1 MEEKDPKKSPE
12 KKSESP
18 PHIRNKEE
26 DINKIN
32 KLNLT
37 EQVENN
43 MKRKSF
49 ITKKLT
55 KEFVEEEEEKEINI
69 KYKEHGKKMVAISL
83 DLLLKKIVNENFL
96 EENPI
101 KIYSFCQQCFCF
113 IERDIL
119 FNKIFN
125 CYDYYKNKKITMSSF
140 CKLIKFLNVLV
151 IEMFDYYITTIKLDD
166 PIVRS
171 LDDFYRLLLAEII
184 QIINDNE
191 KEKEDEKNS
200 NPDFNSK
207 EFQNIIED
215 EKVFN
220 ENLISKDNTDL
231 IQNRNCIYSLDE
243 EKEPGKRER
252 FNTLIYKN
260 KDNGN
265 IKKEQNKNLN
275 TSKNNNISDDKTKNN
290 QIKDTYKIKL
300 KPETKKENKHF
311 KNTNNKKEE
320 KKGSKNVL
328 LKIKKEKPVK
338 LQNKND
344 KEKEKEKITPN
355 INRINAIK
363 KEKICPE
370 EEIFSEIANVRILFS
385 DIPKKR
391 DIELA
396 KKKINFYKD
405 LKIKLPEFIG
415 KPIKENVPTK
425 TRHTLLKSVTVGN
438 LNKKHKLKLHNND
451 KYFNI
456 LEWEINEIGEK
467 LISCSKTLIN
477 KVQRREI
484 YKGIFLKSK
493 KNETSPNVMENIDK
507 FNRLT
512 FFIIQDI
519 LSYDFAKDRAK
530 IYEKWVKI
538 ANYCKE
544 RKDYNDCIAINSA
557 LNNYIITGLNKTLN
571 ELNRETKELMKS
583 LGKFCRYQGNYKM
596 LREDM
601 ANLPY
606 NSFYIPYLGMIL
618 KDIAFFEENSKYII
632 NDVLINFEKLE
643 NVQLAVSQFF
653 NFQNGKDTINSIIP
667 DELWFFENLEDLK
680 ESDLDEL
687 ANKLEPEF
695 KLYANKKKE
704 KRKTNIDKMYFTDL
718 NLKKNNNKDN
728 KNVIKNNGVQN
739 INK

>member
-1 MEEKDPKKSPE
+1 MEEKDQKKSPE

-18 PHIRNKEE
+18 PHINNKEE

-260 KDNGN
+260 KDNAN

-328 LKIKKEKPVK
+328 LNIKKEKPVK

-344 KEKEKEKITPN
+344 KEKEKEKEKITPN

-467 LISCSKTLIN
+467 LIFCSKTLIN

-653 NFQNGKDTINSIIP
+653 NFQNGKDNINSIIP

-728 KNVIKNNGVQN
+728 KNVIK
-739 INK
+739 K

>member
-1 MEEKDPKKSPE
+1 MEENDPKKSLE

-18 PHIRNKEE
+18 PHINNKEE

-260 KDNGN
+260 KDNAN

-311 KNTNNKKEE
+311 KNINNKKEE

-328 LKIKKEKPVK
+328 LNIKKEKPVK

-344 KEKEKEKITPN
+344 KEKEKITPN

-571 ELNRETKELMKS
+571 ELNRETKEIMKS

-728 KNVIKNNGVQN
+728 KNVIK
-739 INK
+739 K

>member
-18 PHIRNKEE
+18 PHINNKEE

-171 LDDFYRLLLAEII
+171 LDNFYRLLLAEII

-260 KDNGN
+260 KDNAN

-328 LKIKKEKPVK
+328 LNIKKEKPVK

-344 KEKEKEKITPN
+344 KEKEKITPN

-385 DIPKKR
+385 DVPKKR

-653 NFQNGKDTINSIIP
+653 NFQNGKDNINSIIP

-728 KNVIKNNGVQN
+728 KNVIK
-739 INK
+739 K

>member
-18 PHIRNKEE
+18 PHINNKEE

-43 MKRKSF
+43 LKRKSF
-49 ITKKLT
+49 IAKKLT

-260 KDNGN
+260 KDSAN

-328 LKIKKEKPVK
+328 LNIKKEKPVK

-355 INRINAIK
+355 INRVNAIK

-653 NFQNGKDTINSIIP
+653 NFQNGKDNINSIIP

-728 KNVIKNNGVQN
+728 KNVIK
-739 INK
+739 K

>member
-18 PHIRNKEE
+18 PHINNKEE

-140 CKLIKFLNVLV
+140 CKLIKFLNILV

-191 KEKEDEKNS
+191 KAKEDKKNS

-260 KDNGN
+260 KDNAN

-328 LKIKKEKPVK
+328 LNIKKEKPVK

-571 ELNRETKELMKS
+571 ELNRETKEIMKS

-728 KNVIKNNGVQN
+728 KNVIK
-739 INK
+739 K

>member
-1 MEEKDPKKSPE
+1 MEEKDQKKSPE

-18 PHIRNKEE
+18 PHINNKEE

-260 KDNGN
+260 KDNAN

-328 LKIKKEKPVK
+328 LNIKKEKPVK

-385 DIPKKR
+385 DVPKKR

-695 KLYANKKKE
+695 KLYVNKKKE

-728 KNVIKNNGVQN
+728 KNVIK
-739 INK
+739 K

>member
-1 MEEKDPKKSPE
+1 MDEKDPKKSLE

-18 PHIRNKEE
+18 PHISNKEE

-191 KEKEDEKNS
+191 KAKEDKKNS

-260 KDNGN
+260 KDNAN

-328 LKIKKEKPVK
+328 LNIKKEKPVK

-355 INRINAIK
+355 INRVNAIK

-653 NFQNGKDTINSIIP
+653 NFQNGKDTIHSIIP

-728 KNVIKNNGVQN
+728 KNVIK
-739 INK
+739 K

>member
-18 PHIRNKEE
+18 PHINNKEE

-191 KEKEDEKNS
+191 KAKEDKKNS

-260 KDNGN
+260 KDNAN

-328 LKIKKEKPVK
+328 LNIKKEKPVK

-385 DIPKKR
+385 DVPKKR

-728 KNVIKNNGVQN
+728 KNVIK
-739 INK
+739 K

>member
-18 PHIRNKEE
+18 PHISNKEE

-171 LDDFYRLLLAEII
+171 LDNFYRLLLAEII

-260 KDNGN
+260 KDNAN

-328 LKIKKEKPVK
+328 LNIKKEKPVK

-355 INRINAIK
+355 INRVNAIK

-728 KNVIKNNGVQN
+728 KNVIK
-739 INK
+739 K

>member
-1 MEEKDPKKSPE
+1 MEEKDQKKSPE

-18 PHIRNKEE
+18 PHINNKEE

-171 LDDFYRLLLAEII
+171 LDNFYRLLLAEII

-191 KEKEDEKNS
+191 KAKEDKKNS

-260 KDNGN
+260 KDNAN

-311 KNTNNKKEE
+311 KNINNKKEE

-328 LKIKKEKPVK
+328 LNIKKEKPVK

-355 INRINAIK
+355 INRVNAIK

-385 DIPKKR
+385 DVPKKR

-493 KNETSPNVMENIDK
+493 KNETSPNVMENINK

-653 NFQNGKDTINSIIP
+653 NFQNGKDNINSIIP

-728 KNVIKNNGVQN
+728 KNVIK
-739 INK
+739 K

>member
-18 PHIRNKEE
+18 PHINNKEE

-171 LDDFYRLLLAEII
+171 LDNFYRLLLAEII

-191 KEKEDEKNS
+191 KAKEDKKNS

-260 KDNGN
+260 KDNAN

-328 LKIKKEKPVK
+328 LNIKKEKPVK

-385 DIPKKR
+385 DVPKKR

-728 KNVIKNNGVQN
+728 KNVIK
-739 INK
+739 K

>member
-1 MEEKDPKKSPE
+1 MEEKDQKKSPE

-18 PHIRNKEE
+18 PHINNKEE

-140 CKLIKFLNVLV
+140 CKLIKFLNILV

-260 KDNGN
+260 KDNAN

-328 LKIKKEKPVK
+328 LNIKKEKPVK

-512 FFIIQDI
+512 FFIIEDI

-728 KNVIKNNGVQN
+728 KNVIK
-739 INK
+739 K

>member
-18 PHIRNKEE
+18 PHISNKEE

-260 KDNGN
+260 KDNAN

-328 LKIKKEKPVK
+328 LNIKKEKPVK

-355 INRINAIK
+355 INRVNAIK

-385 DIPKKR
+385 DVPKKR

-728 KNVIKNNGVQN
+728 KNVIK
-739 INK
+739 K

>member
-1 MEEKDPKKSPE
+1 MEENDPKKSLE

-18 PHIRNKEE
+18 PHINNKEE

-37 EQVENN
+37 VQVENN

-260 KDNGN
+260 KDNAN

-328 LKIKKEKPVK
+328 LNIKKEKPVK

-355 INRINAIK
+355 INRVNAIK

-728 KNVIKNNGVQN
+728 KNVIK
-739 INK
+739 K

>member
-1 MEEKDPKKSPE
+1 MEENDPKKSLE

-18 PHIRNKEE
+18 PHINNKEE

-171 LDDFYRLLLAEII
+171 LDNFYRLLLAEII

-260 KDNGN
+260 KDSAN

-311 KNTNNKKEE
+311 KNINNKKEE

-328 LKIKKEKPVK
+328 LNIKKEKPVK

-385 DIPKKR
+385 DVPKKR

-425 TRHTLLKSVTVGN
+425 TRHTLLKSVTAGN

-530 IYEKWVKI
+530 IYERWVKI

-728 KNVIKNNGVQN
+728 KNVIK
-739 INK
+739 K

>member
-18 PHIRNKEE
+18 PHISNKEE

-171 LDDFYRLLLAEII
+171 LDNFYRLLLAEII

-260 KDNGN
+260 KDSAN

-328 LKIKKEKPVK
+328 LNIKKEKPVK

-355 INRINAIK
+355 INRVNAIK

-618 KDIAFFEENSKYII
+618 KDIAFYEENSKYII

-718 NLKKNNNKDN
+718 NLKKNNSKDN
-728 KNVIKNNGVQN
+728 KNVIK
-739 INK
+739 K

>member
-1 MEEKDPKKSPE
+1 MEENDPKKSLE

-18 PHIRNKEE
+18 PHINNKEE

-171 LDDFYRLLLAEII
+171 LDNFYRLLLAEII

-260 KDNGN
+260 KDNAN

-328 LKIKKEKPVK
+328 LNIKKEKPVK

-467 LISCSKTLIN
+467 LVSCSKTLIN

-728 KNVIKNNGVQN
+728 KNVIK
-739 INK
+739 K

>member
-18 PHIRNKEE
+18 PHISNKEE

-260 KDNGN
+260 KDNAN

-328 LKIKKEKPVK
+328 LNIKKEKPVK

-653 NFQNGKDTINSIIP
+653 NFQNGKDNINSIIP

-728 KNVIKNNGVQN
+728 KNVIK
-739 INK
+739 K

>member
-18 PHIRNKEE
+18 PHINNKEE

-83 DLLLKKIVNENFL
+83 NLLLKKIVNENFL

-171 LDDFYRLLLAEII
+171 LDNFYRLLLAEII

-191 KEKEDEKNS
+191 KAKEDKKNS

-260 KDNGN
+260 KDNAN

-311 KNTNNKKEE
+311 KNTNNKKED

-328 LKIKKEKPVK
+328 LNIKKEKPVK

-728 KNVIKNNGVQN
+728 KNVIK
-739 INK
+739 K

>member
-18 PHIRNKEE
+18 PHINNKEE

-191 KEKEDEKNS
+191 KAKEDKKNS

-260 KDNGN
+260 KDNAN

-328 LKIKKEKPVK
+328 LNIKKEKPVK

-344 KEKEKEKITPN
+344 KEKEKITPN

-385 DIPKKR
+385 DVPKKR

-728 KNVIKNNGVQN
+728 KNVIK
-739 INK
+739 K

>member
-1 MEEKDPKKSPE
+1 MEEKDQKKSPE

-18 PHIRNKEE
+18 PHINNKEE

-260 KDNGN
+260 KDNAN

-275 TSKNNNISDDKTKNN
+275 TSKNNNNSDDKTKNN

-328 LKIKKEKPVK
+328 LNIKKEKPVK

-344 KEKEKEKITPN
+344 KEKEKEKEKITPN

-728 KNVIKNNGVQN
+728 KNVIK
-739 INK
+739 K

>member
-1 MEEKDPKKSPE
+1 
-12 KKSESP
+12 
-18 PHIRNKEE
+18 
-26 DINKIN
+26 
-32 KLNLT
+32 
-37 EQVENN
+37 
-43 MKRKSF
+43 
-49 ITKKLT
+49 
-55 KEFVEEEEEKEINI
+55 
-69 KYKEHGKKMVAISL
+69 MVAISL

-140 CKLIKFLNVLV
+140 CKLIKFLNILV

-260 KDNGN
+260 KDSAN

-328 LKIKKEKPVK
+328 LNIKKEKPVK

-355 INRINAIK
+355 INRVNAIK

-728 KNVIKNNGVQN
+728 KNVIK
-739 INK
+739 K

>member
-18 PHIRNKEE
+18 PHISNKEE

-191 KEKEDEKNS
+191 KAKEDKKNS

-260 KDNGN
+260 KDSAN

-328 LKIKKEKPVK
+328 LNIKKEKPVK

-385 DIPKKR
+385 DVPKKR

-653 NFQNGKDTINSIIP
+653 NFQNGKDNINSIIP

-728 KNVIKNNGVQN
+728 KNVIK
-739 INK
+739 K

>member
-1 MEEKDPKKSPE
+1 MEEKDQKKSPE

-18 PHIRNKEE
+18 PHINNKEE

-260 KDNGN
+260 KDNAN

-328 LKIKKEKPVK
+328 LNIKKEKPVK

-355 INRINAIK
+355 INRVNAIK

-728 KNVIKNNGVQN
+728 KNVIK
-739 INK
+739 K